1 MRGYYESRA
10 RLFRVLGHPGRL
22 RILEM
27 LAAKPCCVCDLMQQL
42 NYRQPYVSQQLA
54 ILREAGLVVGEREG
68 VNIRYRLASPE
79 VLRLVQSERDL
90 PVDDSP
96 SGRRKRG

>member
-68 VNIRYRLASPE
+68 RQHTLSPGIARSAAVGAKRTRPAS
-79 VLRLVQSERDL
+79 
-90 PVDDSP
+90 
-96 SGRRKRG
+96 